1 MSKAFTREEAFD
13 EPVVPARAPLPEGV
27 PNYVTPRGLRLLR
40 EEMAALEAERA
51 RRDPALGD
59 DDEQRRVAVLS
70 QRQAAL
76 ASRIASARV
85 VDPAATPRDEV
96 RFGATVTVRNAD
108 DGAER
113 RFQIVGVDEA
123 DPARGRIA
131 FTSPLARAVV
141 GCAVGDEVVL
151 ETAAGEEALEV
162 IAIAYEAAQPAEP

>member
-1 MSKAFTREEAFD
+1 MSKAFTSEETVD
-13 EPVVPARAPLPEGV
+13 EPVVPARAPLPDGV

-40 EEMAALEAERA
+40 EELAALEAERA

-59 DDEQRRVAVLS
+59 EDEQRRLAVLS

-85 VDPAATPRDEV
+85 VDPATLTHDEV

-123 DPARGRIA
+123 DPAHGRIA
-131 FTSPLARAVV
+131 FTSPIARAVM
-141 GCAVGDEVVL
+141 GCVVGDEATL
-151 ETAAGEEALEV
+151 DTAAGEEVLEV
-162 IAIAYEAAQPAEP
+162 VAIEYDAADDDG